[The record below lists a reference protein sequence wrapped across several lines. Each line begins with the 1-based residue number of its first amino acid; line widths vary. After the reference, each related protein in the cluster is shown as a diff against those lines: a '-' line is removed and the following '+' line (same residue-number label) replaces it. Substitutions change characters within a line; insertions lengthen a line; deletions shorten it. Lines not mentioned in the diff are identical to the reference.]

1 MPVDFQTTNMD
12 KFVLTVQI
20 FVLFLC
26 LYKSTLAQ
34 GKSVE
39 FWYTATLD
47 GCMDNL

>member
-1 MPVDFQTTNMD
+1 MPVEFQTTNMD
-12 KFVLTVQI
+12 KLVLTIQI
-20 FVLFLC
+20 FVLCLF
-26 LYKSTLAQ
+26 LYKSTFAQ